1 MVTLYIFYRFLW
13 KKCTVTWYRQHVQEH
28 TVSGFRIFPAEQ
40 SKYSIFDFRNFGLF
54 MGQNE
59 GITSYCTFLYISV
72 PYIITVSSTACKK
85 IYSQYT
91 RPIHRLKTRQQSK
104 SVKNEK

>member
-1 MVTLYIFYRFLW
+1 ME
-13 KKCTVTWYRQHVQEH
+13 KCTVTWYRQYVQEH
-28 TVSGFRIFPAEQ
+28 TVSGLRIFPAEQ
-40 SKYSIFDFRNFGLF
+40 SKYSIFDFRNLDYLEFWIIYGSKRGDYIL
-54 MGQNE
+54 
-59 GITSYCTFLYISV
+59 LYISV
-72 PYIITVSSTACKK
+72 PSIITVSSTVCTK

>member
-1 MVTLYIFYRFLW
+1 ME
-13 KKCTVTWYRQHVQEH
+13 KCTVTSYRQYVQEH

-59 GITSYCTFLYISV
+59 GIASYCTFLYISV
-72 PYIITVSSTACKK
+72 PFIITVSSTACEK
-85 IYSQYT
+85 I
-91 RPIHRLKTRQQSK
+91 QSIY
-104 SVKNEK
+104 